1 MTGILPK
8 YDTLYIGK
16 TIEIPFLPGIKRTS
30 RIIE

>member
-16 TIEIPFLPGIKRTS
+16 TIEIPFLPGIKKD
-30 RIIE
+30 I

>member
-16 TIEIPFLPGIKRTS
+16 TIEIPFLPGIKKD
-30 RIIE
+30 IQDY